1 MGLNLLN
8 DVNNGLQSLVPGGPK
23 KGRPPRPGG
32 GLAGPLT
39 NSLGGTRPQAAAAGD
54 PTSPVQYN
62 NNNVAGNS

>member
-32 GLAGPLT
+32 GLGGPLT
-39 NSLGGTRPQAAAAGD
+39 NSLGGTRPQAAAGD
-54 PTSPVQYN
+54 PTAVQYY
-62 NNNVAGNS
+62 NNVAGNS